1 MNIGVSS
8 SVFSSNI
15 HILSVVFGD
24 QCEYVG
30 ENAFANCENL
40 REINDDNEIKEI
52 GSSAFAHCSNLTKIT
67 FNKLTTLH
75 EGAFANCSNLTN
87 IKIPNCTII
96 PQNAFCNC
104 SSLSID
110 MTNLKEI
117 GSNAF
122 ENCKNLKEINLNSCE
137 LIYDNAFM
145 NCESLTTVILSSC
158 SSIYPNAF
166 LGCSSLNK
174 VLIYNDSNT
183 FCNLL
188 SSTSFDKNTNAL
200 FYFKT
205 DIISSYKSASNWSYF
220 SSNMR
225 ILPADNQINY
235 ETTNK
240 EPVRISADA
249 YDYYGGFDKTTNK
262 RFDPNDMITIAY
274 AKNIDSIQKD
284 IFHQDSID
292 NITEIQL
299 PGSCEKI
306 EESAFQDFT
315 NLSNIILPNTLTT
328 ISDYAFKNCKGLYSV
343 NIPQSITY
351 LGEGIFEGCEN
362 ISQISGKFVTYNN
375 EAIVCNNTLIFVLPN
390 IVTTGNKTLNT
401 RIYNISDI
409 DENITRLGKSCF
421 YGCKDIGRVDIPSKI
436 ERIGDNCFYNS
447 DIKEIHFEGDIPP
460 EFGQKICGSGVRIF
474 VPENSLSEY
483 QNALTSSGGISA
495 DNIYPKPE
503 NDCIIYYSD
512 NKISHLNN
520 QEYINKNCTNGKY
533 YRITNINN
541 GILPRNYFNK
551 QSEVTTV
558 ILSENIIE
566 ISQKAFE
573 NCEKLKYIYLPE
585 TLTTLGESCFCKCTN
600 MRTVNIPSNVKKP
613 KNNIFEECTAL
624 SSIKSYNKEY
634 ISTGD
639 NRCFTHS
646 GEIISFA
653 PGFLG
658 NEEVTYNIYGRNI
671 TSIYNKAF
679 YKCTDGIRS
688 NLRKIIV
695 DDSIKTIGEN
705 AFGDSTL
712 LESVSLSKS
721 LTSIGDKAFYNCTNL
736 TEIIFENNS
745 SSSDSLDLET
755 IGVSAFENCRK
766 MVIKSDKDFGNI
778 TTIKE
783 NAFKNCLMFN
793 FKNLSNVETDLN
805 LKKVSNI
812 NNHTFYDCKN
822 LKKITL
828 NDNITTIGDYAFYNC
843 TKLENPNLPNALTT
857 IGNYA
862 FSYCENLKSL
872 NLPNTLTTIGNYA
885 FSYCENFKGY
895 NYIDDFNGDDFNG
908 NENIRNVIVT
918 QTNYILK
925 IPKTVESIGTYCFRN
940 TSIEKIEIDEDS
952 ALTKISDFA
961 FYNCINL
968 KTIDIKSQNLTHI
981 GRFAFYN
988 CTKLCENISNS
999 NRLVLNNIKVVDDNA
1014 FGRCENI
1021 TYISFS
1027 SNLESLGDRCL
1038 QNINTSAIVI
1048 ISRAIPPIF
1057 TKNNISNYE
1066 NSYPFGDK
1074 NTTGTTIP
1082 YIIVPN
1088 TYTYKSNKYWDI
1100 YKDDLHPPKIA

>member
-1 MNIGVSS
+1 MNVGVSNS
-8 SVFSSNI
+8 AFFDDKF
-15 HILSVVFGD
+15 ILSVVFRE

-30 ENAFANCENL
+30 ENAFAYCSNL
-40 REINDDNEIKEI
+40 KEINKDNEIKEI
-52 GSSAFAHCSNLTKIT
+52 GSSAFAYCSNLSEIT
-67 FNKLTTLH
+67 FNNLTSLH
-75 EGAFANCSNLTN
+75 EGAFAYCSNLTN
-87 IKIPNCTII
+87 AKIPNCKII
-96 PQNAFCNC
+96 PQNAFCEC
-104 SSLSID
+104 SLLSIID
-110 MTNLKEI
+110 MANIKEI
-117 GSNAF
+117 GSFAF
-122 ENCKNLKEINLNSCE
+122 ENCKKLKEINLNSCIS
-137 LIYDNAFM
+137 IYDNAFM
-145 NCESLTTVILSSC
+145 NCKSLTNVILSSC
-158 SSIYPNAF
+158 TSIYPNAF
-166 LGCSSLNK
+166 NGCDSLNK

-183 FCNLL
+183 FCELL
-188 SSTSFDKNTNAL
+188 SSTSFDKNTHAL
-200 FYFKT
+200 FYFKPDT
-205 DIISSYKSASNWSYF
+205 ISSYISADNWSHFY
-220 SSNMR
+220 SRMR
-225 ILPADNQINY
+225 IFPADNQIKY
-235 ETTNK
+235 ETTDK
-240 EPVRISADA
+240 EPARISGNE
-249 YDYYGGFDKTTNK
+249 YYGGMVQNE
-262 RFDPNDMITIAY
+262 RFSNNDMIIIKYTE
-274 AKNIDSIQKD
+274 NINSIKKD
-284 IFHQDSID
+284 IFHEWDWEK
-292 NITEIQL
+292 ITDIQL
-299 PGSCEKI
+299 PVSCEKI
-306 EESAFQDFT
+306 EESAFEGFT
-315 NLSNIILPNTLTT
+315 SLFNITLPNTLKE
-328 ISDYAFKNCKGLYSV
+328 ISDYAFKNCKVLYTF
-343 NIPQSITY
+343 NIPQSITS
-351 LGEGIFEGCEN
+351 LGEGIFDGCDN
-362 ISQISGKFVTYNN
+362 IYQISGKFVTYNN
-375 EAIVCNNTLIFVLPN
+375 EAIVCNNTLICVIPN
-390 IVTTGNKTLNT
+390 IAGLGNEIQNS

-409 DENITRLGKSCF
+409 DKNITRLGKSCF
-421 YGCKDIGRVDIPSKI
+421 YGCKNMGRVNIPSNI
-436 ERIGDNCFYNS
+436 ESIGDNCFNNS
-447 DIKEIHFEGDIPP
+447 DILEIHFEGDIPP
-460 EFGQKICGSGVRIF
+460 EFGQNICGKYNNIARIF

-495 DNIYPKPE
+495 DIIYPKPE

-520 QEYINKNCTNGKY
+520 QEYINKNCTNGNY

-541 GILPRNYFNK
+541 GILPTNYFNN
-551 QSEVTTV
+551 QSEVTKV

-566 ISQKAFE
+566 ISKKSFE
-573 NCEKLKYIYLPE
+573 RCSKLIYIYLPE
-585 TLTTLGESCFCKCTN
+585 TLTTLGESCFCKCTKMMN
-600 MRTVNIPSNVKKP
+600 VIIPSNVKKP
-613 KNNIFEECTAL
+613 ENNIFEECFSL
-624 SSIKSYNKEY
+624 SYIYSYNKEL
-634 ISTGD
+634 ISTAD

-653 PGFLG
+653 PALFR
-658 NEEVTYNIYGRNI
+658 EESYFIPNNI
-671 TSIYNKAF
+671 TSICDKAF
-679 YKCTDGIRS
+679 YKCTDGNRTS
-688 NLRKIIV
+688 LTKILTSE
-695 DDSIKTIGEN
+695 SIKTIGEN

-783 NAFKNCLMFN
+783 NAFKNCLMFK
-793 FKNLSNVETDLN
+793 FKNLSNGETDLK
-805 LKKVSNI
+805 LKNVSNI
-812 NNHTFYDCKN
+812 NNHTFYNCQS

-828 NDNITTIGDYAFYNC
+828 NDNITTIGNFAFYHC
-843 TKLENPNLPNALTT
+843 TSLENPNLPNTLTT
-857 IGNYA
+857 IGDFA
-862 FSYCENLKSL
+862 FSYCGNLKSL
-872 NLPNTLTTIGNYA
+872 NLPNTLTTIGDFA

-895 NYIDDFNGDDFNG
+895 NYIDDFNENG
-908 NENIRNVIVT
+908 NGNIRNVIVT

-961 FYNCINL
+961 FYNCLNL

-1038 QNINTSAIVI
+1038 QNINTSATVI
-1048 ISRAIPPIF
+1048 ISRVIPPIF
-1057 TKNNISNYE
+1057 TKNNISDYE

-1088 TYTYKSNKYWDI
+1088 IYTYKNNKYWDI
-1100 YKDDLHPPKIA
+1100 YEDDLQQHIIA